1 MNRKT
6 ISFVLNGV
14 RREFEI
20 DPNERLLTL
29 LRRHGYKGT
38 KYGCLEGTCG
48 ACMVIMD
55 GKAVASCLLFAFQA
69 DGRKIVTIEG
79 VGNSGKAHEIQEALI
94 GEGAVQC
101 GYCTPGIVLSAKA
114 MFDENPA
121 PDEATIR
128 MQMDGNLCRCTGYE
142 KIWSAMK
149 KISAHDAKRGAKK

>member
-1 MNRKT
+1 MTKKK
-6 ISFVLNGV
+6 IAFELNGV
-14 RREFEI
+14 HKEFEI
-20 DPNERLLTL
+20 DPSERLLGL

-69 DGRKIVTIEG
+69 HGRKIVTIEG
-79 VGNSGKAHEIQEALI
+79 VSGTEPNEIQKALI
-94 GEGAVQC
+94 DEGAVQC

-114 MFDENPA
+114 MFDENPV
-121 PDEATIR
+121 PDEDTIKV
-128 MQMDGNLCRCTGYE
+128 QMDGNLCRCTGYE

-149 KISAHDAKRGAKK
+149 KVSTNHKKGVKK